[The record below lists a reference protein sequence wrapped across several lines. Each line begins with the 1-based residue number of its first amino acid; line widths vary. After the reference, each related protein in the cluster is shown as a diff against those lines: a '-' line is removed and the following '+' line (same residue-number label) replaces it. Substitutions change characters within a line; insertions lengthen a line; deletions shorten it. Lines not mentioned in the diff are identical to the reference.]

1 MNLFVFVVVATA
13 VTAVLFF
20 AVKLTIGFVSVKT
33 AIGTLAL
40 FLLGLVVVRMAL
52 PSNASE
58 DLRAAVTGVLIGI
71 LVIHLYSFAAVLGRI
86 GRRI

>member
-13 VTAVLFF
+13 VAAVLYV
-20 AVKLTIGFVSVKT
+20 AVKVTIGFVTPKA

-52 PSNASE
+52 PPDAGE
-58 DLRAAVTGVLIGI
+58 VLRAGVTGVLIGI
-71 LVIHLYSFAAVLGRI
+71 LVIHLYSFAAVLQRI